1 MNEEVGLKHVTL
13 PIISILM
20 ILGNG
25 VLILVTLRNKNL
37 RTVTNFFVASL
48 ALCDLLM
55 GCLVIPLVVLAEEGL
70 LGRSPQ
76 VCLAVFCLTISNL
89 LVSCLMLMAIA
100 VERFVAIVCPLRH
113 HALSTGRN
121 AAMVITFCWTYSILV
136 GCLPLAGWNVATNP
150 TPTHGTTTSGSGL
163 GNITSTGSENTT
175 TGEESAE
182 KGECRYHT
190 VIGASFAAFMYPGH
204 FVPLWVLMLVLYGQI
219 YMRSRGYIGGS
230 ATQKNVRRWSTT
242 LYQKNSPYTSRG
254 GKNPRAR
261 ENWRAM
267 RILAVLV
274 GYFVLSWLPVV
285 IWYGTL
291 YRGFTVEDAR
301 RIEPI
306 LPYWFYNMG
315 VTLAYGNSAV
325 NPILYGFGNR
335 SVRKSLLQ
343 SLCGSFKAGSPV
355 PATPAIEVGLGKSPE
370 ARNRL
375 KD

>member
-20 ILGNG
+20 IFGNG
-25 VLILVTLRNKNL
+25 VLIVVTLRNKNL
-37 RTVTNFFVASL
+37 RTVTNFLVASL

-55 GCLVIPLVVLAEEGL
+55 GCLVIPLLVLAEEGL
-70 LGRSPQ
+70 LGHSPK

-113 HALSTGRN
+113 HALSTTRN
-121 AAMVITFCWTYSILV
+121 AAMVIAFCWTYSIVV
-136 GCLPLAGWNVATNP
+136 GCLPLAGWNVATSAHATSVSDP
-150 TPTHGTTTSGSGL
+150 GTVTSEGSSKNSTSGL
-163 GNITSTGSENTT
+163 HRGNESED
-175 TGEESAE
+175 
-182 KGECRYHT
+182 ECRYHT
-190 VIGASFAAFMYPGH
+190 VIGGSFAAFMYPGH
-204 FVPLWVLMLVLYGQI
+204 FVPLWALMLVLYGQI
-219 YMRSRGYIGGS
+219 YMRSRGYIGL
-230 ATQKNVRRWSTT
+230 AVQRNVRRWSTSMA
-242 LYQKNSPYTSRG
+242 QKNSPHSSRG
-254 GKNPRAR
+254 GKSQRAK

-301 RIEPI
+301 HIEPI

-335 SVRKSLLQ
+335 SIRKSLLR
-343 SLCGSFKAGSPV
+343 SLCGSLRTGASI
-355 PATPAIEVGLGKSPE
+355 PAAPAPE
-370 ARNRL
+370 TARNRL
-375 KD
+375 RD